1 MVYPKPDCGG
11 YGNMIYGAINDKGEH
26 WYTQMGRVFDAIKNK
41 QAEYNWLI
49 TDIDCVP
56 QKIEELCNGKDYCW
70 ITGEELSKIVREDD
84 QQWVWA
90 LLSGFNKNIALSE
103 VMQYPKP
110 YARDYEGFW
119 RNPLSIQHPLAIIE
133 IVPWDSSLTL
143 FFSRKADLVND
154 FLKFF
159 PLSEDL
165 STYNS
170 RQ

>member
-1 MVYPKPDCGG
+1 
-11 YGNMIYGAINDKGEH
+11 MIYGAINDKGEH

-90 LLSGFNKNIALSE
+90 VLSGFNKNIALSE